1 LRILRLFAANVS
13 SGGPDPADKNRSR
26 REVGA
31 GRFPRMSAY
40 DPLASNLIPP
50 ALRDA
55 LRLSPDNVPLLLHVG
70 ESVLKSGGLE
80 DAESLFRRALAL
92 QPANLGAKLGLVSA
106 FFQQGKTSEAL
117 VIVESLIKNPAAPPR
132 ALLLHARLAVQGGE
146 ARLAAQQYL
155 RALELDPSLAD
166 GALEQDLREFLPA
179 RPAGQSLRPKAANPQ
194 RAQNETED
202 AAPPESP
209 FNPPDPS
216 GEPLPQGDLPLAA
229 ASAQIEHPD
238 LKFADV
244 GGMDRVKEEIRMK
257 IILPLEQ
264 PELFKAY
271 GKKAG
276 GGILLYGPPGCG
288 KTFLARATAGQV
300 SANYIAVGINDV
312 LEMWIG
318 QSEKN
323 LHAIFEQARSHRPCV
338 LFFDEVDALGANRTD
353 MLKSGGRQIINQF
366 LSELDGVAAN
376 NEGVLILAATNAPW
390 HLDPAF
396 RRPGRFDR
404 IIFVPPPD
412 VAGRAAILRLM
423 LRGKPVSEINYEQV
437 ARKTEGFSGADLKA
451 VVDVAV
457 EEKLRAAMGSG
468 TLQRLGERDL
478 IEAAKRHKPTVRD
491 WFDTARNYALY
502 ANQSGLYDDILAYL
516 KIAK

>member
-1 LRILRLFAANVS
+1 
-13 SGGPDPADKNRSR
+13 
-26 REVGA
+26 
-31 GRFPRMSAY
+31 MSAH
-40 DPLASNLIPP
+40 DPSASNLIPA

-55 LRLSPDNVPLLLHVG
+55 LRLSPDNVPLLIHVA
-70 ESVLKSGGLE
+70 ETVLRSGGLE
-80 DAESLFRRALAL
+80 DAELLLKRALSL
-92 QPANLGAKLGLVSA
+92 DPKNLSAKLGLVSA
-106 FFQQGKTSEAL
+106 FFQQGKTSAAL
-117 VIVESLIKNPAAPPR
+117 VIVETLIKDPAAPPR

-146 ARLAAQQYL
+146 PRLAAQQYL
-155 RALELDPSLAD
+155 KALEKDPSLAD
-166 GALEQDLREFLPA
+166 GALEQDLAEFLPR
-179 RPAGQSLRPKAANPQ
+179 RPAGESLAPEKARSPIAADEPSESGASGNPFRQTGEQAPQ
-194 RAQNETED
+194 RE
-202 AAPPESP
+202 PV
-209 FNPPDPS
+209 PS
-216 GEPLPQGDLPLAA
+216 GDLPTGS
-229 ASAQIEHPD
+229 SAVPIERPE
-238 LKFADV
+238 LCFSDV
-244 GGMDRVKEEIRMK
+244 GGMEAVKDEIKMK

-264 PELFKAY
+264 PDLFKAY
-271 GKKAG
+271 GKKVG

-300 SANYIAVGINDV
+300 NANFIAVGINDV

-353 MLKSGGRQIINQF
+353 MLKSGGRQMINQF
-366 LSELDGVAAN
+366 LSELDGVATS

-412 VAGRAAILRLM
+412 APARAAILRLM
-423 LRGKPVSEINYEQV
+423 LRGKPVTEINYEAV
-437 ARKTEGFSGADLKA
+437 AKKTEGFSGADLKA
-451 VVDVAV
+451 VVDLAA
-457 EEKLRAAMGSG
+457 EDKLRIAMETA
-468 TLQRLGERDL
+468 TLYPINERDL
-478 IEAAKRHKPTVRD
+478 IDAAKRRRPSVRD

-516 KIAK
+516 KISK